1 MNKFQLNIFSKAS
14 YEIMLVFLQF
24 FIISL
29 HFFQWG
35 FIPQKQIIQVSSLSY
50 LVEFLIIIVSFII
63 MLVGIKDLGR
73 NLSPFPRPI
82 NNSNLVTTGIYRFTR
97 HPMYYSLI
105 FISFGFFIIILVA
118 IKDLGRNLSP
128 FPRPINNSKLVT
140 TGIYRFTRH
149 PMYYSL
155 IFISIGVFIIKL
167 SIYYLFLTIILA
179 LIIKFKIAL
188 EEKYLINKFK
198 NYLLYKNE
206 VKV

>member
-1 MNKFQLNIFSKAS
+1 MTKFHLKNFFKAS
-14 YEIMLVFLQF
+14 YELILVFLQF

-29 HFFQWG
+29 HFFQLE
-35 FIPQKQIIQVSSLSY
+35 FIPQKQIIQVSHFSY
-50 LVEFLIIIVSFII
+50 LLGFLIILIAFII
-63 MLVGIKDLGR
+63 LLVAIKDLGR

-82 NNSNLVTTGIYRFTR
+82 NNSNLVTTGIYRF
-97 HPMYYSLI
+97 M
-105 FISFGFFIIILVA
+105 
-118 IKDLGRNLSP
+118 
-128 FPRPINNSKLVT
+128 
-140 TGIYRFTRH
+140 RH

-167 SIYYLFLTIILA
+167 SIYYLFLTISLA

>member
-1 MNKFQLNIFSKAS
+1 MSKFQLKNFFQATYDLI
-14 YEIMLVFLQF
+14 LVFLQF

-29 HFFQWG
+29 HFFKWE
-35 FIPQKQIIQVSSLSY
+35 FIPQKRIIQESPFSY
-50 LVEFLIIIVSFII
+50 FLGILIIIIAFII
-63 MLVGIKDLGR
+63 MLVSIKDLGR

-82 NNSNLVTTGIYRFTR
+82 NSSNLVTTGIYRF
-97 HPMYYSLI
+97 M
-105 FISFGFFIIILVA
+105 
-118 IKDLGRNLSP
+118 
-128 FPRPINNSKLVT
+128 
-140 TGIYRFTRH
+140 RH

-167 SIYYLFLTIILA
+167 SIYYLFLTIGLS

>member
-1 MNKFQLNIFSKAS
+1 MSKFESKNLFKAA
-14 YEIMLVFLQF
+14 YDLMLVFLQF

-29 HFFQWG
+29 HFFQWE
-35 FIPQKQIIQVSSLSY
+35 FIQSSPFSY
-50 LVEFLIIIVSFII
+50 SLGILIIIIAFII
-63 MLVGIKDLGR
+63 MIVSIKDLGR

-105 FISFGFFIIILVA
+105 LF
-118 IKDLGRNLSP
+118 
-128 FPRPINNSKLVT
+128 
-140 TGIYRFTRH
+140 
-149 PMYYSL
+149 
-155 IFISIGVFIIKL
+155 SIGVFIIKL
-167 SIYYLFLTIILA
+167 SIYYLFLTISLA

-188 EEKYLINKFK
+188 EEKYLMNKFK